1 MKLYEYQGKILFSR
15 YGIRTPSGFVAASRG
30 GGANE
35 ASEIKFPV
43 MVKAQVLAGGRG
55 KAGGVVSAADRPE
68 LDAALDRLLDAELKG
83 TRVASV
89 LVEEKVDFEEE
100 YYLAVTLDSSSRMPV
115 VIFSPNGG
123 MDIEEIAARHPER
136 ITKILIDPLIGPQDF
151 HLSLLFINHGITDT
165 ELKNRLK
172 ETIFALYA
180 IYNEYDAML
189 VEINPLMRRADN
201 SLVAADAKVEI
212 DDSAL
217 YRHADLLE
225 WYRSMD
231 ADPLEKKAKDLRFL
245 YIDVNPDGNIAIIS
259 NGSGMIMSCAD
270 WIAKAGG
277 KVVCALDLGGG
288 ATSERVAQ
296 GIDIMLQNR
305 NVKSILI
312 SIFGG
317 ITRCDEI
324 AGGIV
329 KAVTDMNISVPIVA
343 KLDGTNK
350 EKGMEILKAA
360 RKGSL
365 VIADG
370 VRDAAEK
377 VLSAQRP

>member
-1 MKLYEYQGKILFSR
+1 MKLYEYQGKIIFSR
-15 YGIRTPSGFVAASRG
+15 YGIRTPSGFTAASRG
-30 GGANE
+30 DGAKR

-55 KAGGVVSAADRPE
+55 KAGGVVCAADRPE
-68 LDAALDRLLDAELKG
+68 LDAALGLLLDTELKG
-83 TRVASV
+83 IKVASV
-89 LVEEKVDFEEE
+89 LVEERIDFEEE

-123 MDIEEIAARHPER
+123 MDIEEIAASHPER

-151 HLSLLFINHGITDT
+151 HLSPLFRSCGITDP
-165 ELKNRLK
+165 ELKSRLK

-212 DDSAL
+212 DDSAV

-225 WYRSMD
+225 WYQSMD
-231 ADPLEKKAKDLRFL
+231 VDPLEKKAKDLRFL

-343 KLDGTNK
+343 KLDGTNR
-350 EKGMEILKAA
+350 EKGMEILNAA

-377 VLSAQRP
+377 VLSAQRL